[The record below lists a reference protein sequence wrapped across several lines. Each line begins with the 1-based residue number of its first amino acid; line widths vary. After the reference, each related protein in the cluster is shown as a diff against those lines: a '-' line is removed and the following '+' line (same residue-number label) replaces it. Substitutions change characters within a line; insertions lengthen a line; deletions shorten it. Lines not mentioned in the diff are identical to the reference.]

1 MAFLKAGQDRVQSHF
16 GIEFLLDMK
25 NLVKCWKNYCSI
37 PPLHKHIAS
46 SNSSLTSKDM
56 EGWLRI
62 PLDIVKLTLKM
73 LAEKK
78 SRKSELMNIIQ
89 EVLRQNDKKLKELL
103 ANEENGTTLWTNL
116 PKAPEGYKF
125 EGLLYRTPEGA
136 LLKIKNET
144 ELLDL

>member
-1 MAFLKAGQDRVQSHF
+1 MERL
-16 GIEFLLDMK
+16 
-25 NLVKCWKNYCSI
+25 YCSI
-37 PPLHKHIAS
+37 PLLYKHTAIRMNTEVPEDIPS
-46 SNSSLTSKDM
+46 T
-56 EGWLRI
+56 I
-62 PLDIVKLTLKM
+62 PLDIVKLSLKM

-89 EVLRQNDKKLKELL
+89 EVLRQNDEKLKELL

-125 EGLLYRTPEGA
+125 EGFLYRSPEGV

-144 ELLDL
+144 EFLDL

>member
-1 MAFLKAGQDRVQSHF
+1 MHF
-16 GIEFLLDMK
+16 
-25 NLVKCWKNYCSI
+25 SI
-37 PPLHKHIAS
+37 PLLHKHTAIRINTEAPEDIPS
-46 SNSSLTSKDM
+46 T
-56 EGWLRI
+56 I
-62 PLDIVKLTLKM
+62 PLDIVKLSLKM

-89 EVLRQNDKKLKELL
+89 EVLQQNDKKLKELL
-103 ANEENGTTLWTNL
+103 ANEENGTTLWSNL

-125 EGLLYRTPEGA
+125 EGFLYRSPEGV